1 MSATSAEIA
10 EMEELHKLAELHG
23 HKVGGAWW
31 KRKAKDITE
40 RHSHAA
46 AVVKKEKKGAR
57 ARFDWEADFEQQHGS
72 LQDAAAFKSFDA
84 VFPEMKN
91 WRNDVPRSGHAN
103 VKGLRGCNF
112 RRCRAE
118 DEDGEA
124 VRARVVELGGG
135 NYLYQL
141 GRSVQPGG
149 EDDDEGG
156 DDDDDDDKKVDVAEV
171 AASLA
176 QVGDGEAAAAAAAAA
191 GGPAAKKAAKKVAA
205 AVPKPAASGKAVEKA
220 TAGKAAAAKT
230 KAAAAGTSGGS
241 KRPEAA
247 APPPAAAD
255 GKRPRRGVNA

>member
-10 EMEELHKLAELHG
+10 EMEELHRLAGLH
-23 HKVGGAWW
+23 KFAVGGAWW
-31 KRKAKDITE
+31 KRKAKEITE

-72 LQDAAAFKSFDA
+72 LQDAAAFKSFDE
-84 VFPEMKN
+84 VFPEMKG

-149 EDDDEGG
+149 EDDDDEGG

-176 QVGDGEAAAAAAAAA
+176 QVDDGEAAAAAAAAA
-191 GGPAAKKAAKKVAA
+191 GAPAAKKAAKKVAA
-205 AVPKPAASGKAVEKA
+205 AVPKPVPKPAASGKAGEKA
-220 TAGKAAAAKT
+220 AAAAAKT
-230 KAAAAGTSGGS
+230 KAGAAGTSG
-241 KRPEAA
+241 A
-247 APPPAAAD
+247 APPPPAEPA
-255 GKRPRRGVNA
+255 KRPRRGPAA

>member
-1 MSATSAEIA
+1 M
-10 EMEELHKLAELHG
+10 
-23 HKVGGAWW
+23 
-31 KRKAKDITE
+31 
-40 RHSHAA
+40 
-46 AVVKKEKKGAR
+46 VKKEKGAR

-72 LQDAAAFKSFDA
+72 LQDAALFKSFDA
-84 VFPEMKN
+84 VFPEMKR

-156 DDDDDDDKKVDVAEV
+156 DDDDDDDEKVDVAEV

-191 GGPAAKKAAKKVAA
+191 GAPAAKKAAKKVAA
-205 AVPKPAASGKAVEKA
+205 AVPKPVPKPAASGKAGEKA
-220 TAGKAAAAKT
+220 AAAAAKT
-230 KAAAAGTSGGS
+230 KAGAAGTSG
-241 KRPEAA
+241 A
-247 APPPAAAD
+247 APPPPAEPA
-255 GKRPRRGVNA
+255 KRPRRG